1 MPLNQKYC
9 LVWYFLFNLIVLVY
23 GSHKYSK
30 VVVFSKAP
38 LPNYRYD
45 LDERRPQ
52 REVCVLLCHLPSSIP
67 FSMILDIIQKLGFI
81 KYFTFLLPPFYYSS
95 V

>member
-52 REVCVLLCHLPSSIP
+52 REVYGLLCHLPFAI
-67 FSMILDIIQKLGFI
+67 
-81 KYFTFLLPPFYYSS
+81 FYPIFYDFRYYTKAR
-95 V
+95 VH